1 MKALVLIA
9 HGSRREASND
19 EVVILSEVIAQDMRN
34 EYPIVQA
41 GFLELVQPSV
51 TETIDNC
58 VQLGATEIF
67 VVPFFLSKG
76 RHVYEDV
83 PREVNKARQV
93 HGDIAIIIT
102 PHIGESPKMKDL
114 IREVVISSDLPG

>member
-19 EVVILSEVIAQDMRN
+19 EVLILSEAIAQDMKN

-41 GFLELVQPSV
+41 GFLELAQPSI
-51 TETIDNC
+51 TGAINNC
-58 VQLGATEIF
+58 VQLGATEVC
-67 VVPFFLSKG
+67 VVPFFLSNG

-83 PREVNKARQV
+83 PGEVNKARQV

-114 IREVVISSDLPG
+114 IRDTVIRGDLSA